1 VDPTFNR
8 RKNKPHLQL
17 EQTGANQQPAA
28 VKIFMRIDEKIESRR
43 EQPMA
48 VDWHDCAWS
57 PSIMVQTPPRR
68 MTKQLPATPLVLH
81 TPRRNPIYFKTMKT
95 ILPSSRRHRA
105 GFTLI
110 ELLVVISIIAIL
122 AGMLLPALS
131 GAKRHAQRVQSHLEA
146 VAIATA
152 IEGYYSAYGRFPVS
166 TNAQYNANPDFT
178 YGGIYQTAS
187 GAYPIGTQIPP
198 ASGQVL
204 TNNEVIAILMD
215 VTNYPDGAGVT
226 ANVGHVKN
234 PQQTKFLTAKFSG
247 YDPGSTDLPSGGVDI
262 TGVYRDPWGNP
273 YVITMDLN
281 YDEQCMDAFYCL
293 NKVSGANQTSSNP
306 GLNGLTNPDT
316 SKTDNF
322 RYNGKVM
329 VWSAGPDGKI
339 DLNSA
344 ASTGVNKDNVVS
356 WQ

>member
-1 VDPTFNR
+1 
-8 RKNKPHLQL
+8 
-17 EQTGANQQPAA
+17 
-28 VKIFMRIDEKIESRR
+28 MRLDGKTESRR
-43 EQPMA
+43 ERPVA

-57 PSIMVQTPPRR
+57 PPITVQTPPRPA
-68 MTKQLPATPLVLH
+68 TKPLPATRNFLH

-131 GAKRHAQRVQSHLEA
+131 AAKKHAQRVQAHLQA
-146 VAIATA
+146 VDIATA

-215 VTNYPDGAGVT
+215 TTNYP
-226 ANVGHVKN
+226 NVGHVKN
-234 PQQTKFLTAKFSG
+234 PQQTKFLNAIMSP
-247 YDPGSTDLPSGGVDI
+247 YDPINAPDPNPPGGVDV

-273 YVITMDLN
+273 YIITMDLN
-281 YDEQCMDAFYCL
+281 YDGQCMDAFYSTH
-293 NKVSGANQTSSNP
+293 NVSFNPNSSNP
-306 GLNGLTNPDT
+306 QAGFNGLVNPNAGGT
-316 SKTDNF
+316 GDNF

-344 ASTGVNKDNVVS
+344 ANIGVNKDNVVS